1 MIPNRPFVLDP
12 TAAPISPQAKPSP
25 ALVAQHLWQKTV
37 SAALGSGSG
46 EEGGFWLSPPGPA
59 IDNNLLLL
67 LQQSLDQAVP
77 VQSGPLSLGSNAGY
91 QPLFEAAGARTGLS
105 PALLAAI
112 VGAEAES
119 RNGVWDAN
127 SRNPR
132 SSAAG
137 LTQFLDSTWIGEAQ
151 RPGTYLN
158 GVAQANGWLTLQGHI
173 APQARESLLNL
184 RFDPRAAIE
193 AGADYARSNLDELRS
208 RGLIQ
213 GDADTQTQARAA
225 YLAHHLGV
233 ADAARF
239 LGQGIAPG
247 RAATLLSAQIGGSAA
262 AQRISAAGNATAAH
276 RDWLNDYVSR
286 KIDLTRYT

>member
-12 TAAPISPQAKPSP
+12 AAAPVTPQAKPSP

-37 SAALGSGSG
+37 SAALGTDEGRD
-46 EEGGFWLSPPGPA
+46 GGFWLSPPGPTL
-59 IDNNLLLL
+59 DNDLLLL
-67 LQQSLDQAVP
+67 LQQSLDQAIP
-77 VQSGPLSLGSNAGY
+77 VQSGPLSLGKNADY
-91 QPLFEAAGARTGLS
+91 QPLFEAAGARTGLA
-105 PALLAAI
+105 PAMLAAI

-119 RNGVWDAN
+119 RNGVWDPN

-132 SSAAG
+132 STAAG
-137 LTQFLDSTWIGEAQ
+137 LTQFLESTWIGEAQ
-151 RPGTYLN
+151 RSGTYLN
-158 GVAQANGWLTLQGHI
+158 GVAQANGWLGTNGRVT
-173 APQARESLLNL
+173 AQAREALLNL

-193 AGADYARSNLDELRS
+193 AGADFARSNLNELQT
-208 RGLIQ
+208 RGLLR
-213 GDADTQTQARAA
+213 GDEDAQTQARAA

-262 AQRISAAGNATAAH
+262 AERISASGNATQAH
-276 RDWLNDYVSR
+276 REWLNDYVSR

>member
-1 MIPNRPFVLDP
+1 MISNRPFALDP
-12 TAAPISPQAKPSP
+12 TATPVAPQAKPSP

-37 SAALGSGSG
+37 SAALGTDEGREGS
-46 EEGGFWLSPPGPA
+46 FWLSPPGPTL
-59 IDNNLLLL
+59 DNDLLLL

-91 QPLFEAAGARTGLS
+91 QPLFEAAGARTGLA

-119 RNGVWDAN
+119 RNGAWDPN

-158 GVAQANGWLTLQGHI
+158 GVAQANGWLTAQGRI
-173 APQARESLLNL
+173 APQAREALLDL
-184 RFDPRAAIE
+184 RFDPARRSRPGPTMRAAIWMSCRRV
-193 AGADYARSNLDELRS
+193 GCC
-208 RGLIQ
+208 
-213 GDADTQTQARAA
+213 
-225 YLAHHLGV
+225 
-233 ADAARF
+233 
-239 LGQGIAPG
+239 
-247 RAATLLSAQIGGSAA
+247 AATRTYRPRRAPPIWRTTSALPTPPAFSVRALRPAGLQPCCPHRSAA
-262 AQRISAAGNATAAH
+262 VPRRSAFRRPEMPQRRTATG
-276 RDWLNDYVSR
+276 
-286 KIDLTRYT
+286 